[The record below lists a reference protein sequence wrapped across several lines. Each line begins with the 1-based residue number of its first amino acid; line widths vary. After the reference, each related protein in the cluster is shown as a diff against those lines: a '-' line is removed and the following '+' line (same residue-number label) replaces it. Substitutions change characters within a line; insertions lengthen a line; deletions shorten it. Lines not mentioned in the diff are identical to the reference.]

1 MSLFDLERELT
12 QSGKKQ
18 IAAEVP
24 ELIRRKQDEIY
35 AALAEMEGG
44 ARPGRD
50 RQRKKA
56 GKIAAAASA
65 AALIAVLGSGFVSP
79 AMAQTMK
86 QIPVVG
92 GIFKLADELGL
103 RTAEEQGLVSN
114 PEAYDEHDGTVLKI
128 REVVFDGTLLSFS
141 LQREGGDFHGGISD
155 YKEVR
160 SGGESKIVYEKG
172 AIKDAEM
179 FVDGVAMKSFPGAYR
194 PDLTWEPSTDDDAV
208 LFHVFNNSNGSVP
221 NSTHL
226 PDEFSLTLKIT
237 LEGFKDPFVITLP
250 VHKQAD
256 RVTVTSGEQKTWNG
270 LSMTVKELEFS
281 PVSTILR
288 LEVHAD
294 HEWTDAEKG
303 NLLFEVVGSNGEK
316 GNQIGGKGIYPDRK
330 TVAFD
335 IVLDRFKE
343 APESVTI
350 KPFMPVFTN
359 PDATFGGY
367 ALDENGEIRKHFMQE
382 LNMTVPVDRSRIDQL
397 YRLQ

>member
-1 MSLFDLERELT
+1 MSPFDLERELT

-18 IAAEVP
+18 LASEVP

-56 GKIAAAASA
+56 GKIVAAASA
-65 AALIAVLGSGFVSP
+65 AAFIAVLGSGFVSP

-141 LQREGGDFHGGISD
+141 LQREGGDFHGGIND

-160 SGGESKIVYEKG
+160 SGGESNIVHEKG
-172 AIKDAEM
+172 AIKDVEM
-179 FVDGVAMKSFPGAYR
+179 FVDGVAMKDFPGASR
-194 PDLTWEPSTDDDAV
+194 PDLTWVQSADDDAV
-208 LFHVFNNSNGSVP
+208 LFHVFNNGNGSTA
-221 NSTHL
+221 NSAHL

-237 LEGFKDPFVITLP
+237 LEGFKDPFAISLP
-250 VHKQAD
+250 VQKQAD
-256 RVTVTSGEQKTWNG
+256 RVTVSSGEKKAWNG

-281 PVSTILR
+281 PVTTILR

-294 HEWTDAEKG
+294 HELTDAEKG
-303 NLLFEVVGSNGEK
+303 TLLFEVVGKNGEK
-316 GNQIGGKGIYPDRK
+316 GNQIGGKGIYPDPK
-330 TVAFD
+330 TETID

-343 APESVTI
+343 APDSVTI
-350 KPFMPVFTN
+350 KPYMPIFAN
-359 PDATFGGY
+359 PAATTGRF
-367 ALDENGEIRKHFMQE
+367 ALDENGEIRKSFMQE
-382 LNMTVPVDRSRIDQL
+382 LSITVPIDRSRIDKL
-397 YRLQ
+397 YNLQ

>member
-1 MSLFDLERELT
+1 MSPFDLERELT

-18 IAAEVP
+18 LASEVP

-56 GKIAAAASA
+56 GKIVAAASA
-65 AALIAVLGSGFVSP
+65 AAFIAVLGSGFVSP

-141 LQREGGDFHGGISD
+141 LQREGGDFEGGISD

-160 SGGESKIVYEKG
+160 SGGESKIAYEKG

-179 FVDGVAMKSFPGAYR
+179 FVDGVAMNSFPGAFR
-194 PDLTWEPSTDDDAV
+194 PDMTWEQSADDDAV
-208 LFHVFNNSNGSVP
+208 LFHVFNNSNGSIS
-221 NSTHL
+221 NSAHL
-226 PDEFSLTLKIT
+226 PDEFSFTLKIT

-256 RVTVTSGEQKTWNG
+256 RVTVSSGEMKAWNG

-288 LEVHAD
+288 LEVHGD
-294 HEWTDAEKG
+294 HELTDAEKG
-303 NLLFEVVGSNGEK
+303 NLLFEVVGKNGEK
-316 GNQIGGKGIYPDRK
+316 GKQIGGKGIYPDRK
-330 TVAFD
+330 TATFE

-343 APESVTI
+343 APDSVII
-350 KPFMPVFTN
+350 KPYRPIFAN
-359 PDATFGGY
+359 PAATSGRY
-367 ALDENGEIRKHFMQE
+367 ALDQNGEIRKSFME
-382 LNMTVPVDRSRIDQL
+382 GLNITVPIDPSHIDKL
-397 YRLQ
+397 YNLQ

>member
-35 AALAEMEGG
+35 AALAEMGGG
-44 ARPGRD
+44 ARPGID

-56 GKIAAAASA
+56 GKIAAAASV

-92 GIFKLADELGL
+92 GIFKLAGELGL

-141 LQREGGDFHGGISD
+141 LQREGGDFRGGISEF
-155 YKEVR
+155 KEIR
-160 SGGESKIVYEKG
+160 SGGESTMVYEKG

-179 FVDGVAMKSFPGAYR
+179 FVDGVSMASLPGAYR
-194 PDLTWEPSTDDDAV
+194 PDLRWEQSADADAA
-208 LFHVFNNSNGSVP
+208 LFHVFNNGNGSIP
-221 NSTHL
+221 NSAHL
-226 PDEFSLTLKIT
+226 PDGFSLTLKVT
-237 LEGFKDPFVITLP
+237 LEGFNDPFVITLP

-256 RVTVTSGEQKTWNG
+256 RVTVSSGQRKAWNG

-303 NLLFEVVGSNGEK
+303 NLLFEVAGSNGEK
-316 GNQIGGKGIYPDRK
+316 GKQIGGKGIYPDPK
-330 TVAFD
+330 TETFE

-343 APESVTI
+343 APDSVTI
-350 KPFMPVFTN
+350 KPYMPIFAN
-359 PDATFGGY
+359 PAATFGEY
-367 ALDENGEIRKHFMQE
+367 ALDENGEIRKNFMQE
-382 LNMTVPVDRSRIDQL
+382 LNITVPIDRSRIDEL